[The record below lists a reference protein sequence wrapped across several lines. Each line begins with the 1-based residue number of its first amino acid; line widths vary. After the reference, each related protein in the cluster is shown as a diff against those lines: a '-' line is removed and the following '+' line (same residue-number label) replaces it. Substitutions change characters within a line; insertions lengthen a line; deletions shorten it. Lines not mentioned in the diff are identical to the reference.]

1 MANRIEVKTDMVMED
16 FCVLDEL
23 QVNIEMNRVLHII
36 DCAPDSPVYEE
47 MAEEYQ
53 TICDDMLALAEP
65 LGILG
70 IGKLSQAAATEE
82 YPAGTKVIYAVLSVG
97 DGIKQ
102 CSARA
107 FQEGDYVRGMLC
119 DAMAD
124 DALFSLE
131 GKMLEKLREICAAR
145 KVGIIKRLEAP
156 HDISME
162 VQRDAW
168 EYLQLKERFGIDLS
182 CGYMFNP
189 VKTSCQ
195 VFVLTEDENI
205 FRAQHDCRKCPNVS
219 CKFRNIPEEDA
230 SEATKGKCAKSE
242 AVDKKTVN
250 GGFEIAVKKGGAT
263 HTIFVAQDESLMDAL
278 LRENYYISAVCGGK
292 GRCGKCKICV
302 LQGRATVTAEDRKF
316 FSEEE
321 LVQGWRLSCML
332 YPTEDLTIAFD
343 LKDESQF
350 DVVSVF
356 DAGQKLA
363 EKKES
368 IHGAYDIAIDIGTT
382 TLAFQLLDK
391 ADSRV
396 VNTVTMVNGQRKYG
410 ADVVSRMQASID
422 GRKGELQQSIRKDLQ
437 SGILK
442 ILEDCGVKLERIA
455 RIAIGCNT
463 TMGHLLLGYACDSLG
478 VYPFTPVN
486 IELIKGSMQE
496 VLGMDGGA
504 EVMVLP
510 GISTYVGGDIVAG
523 LYSCDF
529 DKRDEVCLLVDLGTN
544 GEMALGNC
552 EKILVTSTA
561 AGPAFEGGNISWGM
575 GSVAGAICSVK
586 LENGEAQVQTIR
598 EKAPVGICGTGVI
611 EAIAELRREELVD
624 ETGLLDEEYFEDGFP
639 LAQTAE
645 GKTIVLTQKDIREL
659 QLAKA
664 AVRAGVETLL
674 LRYSITKEQV
684 ARVYLAGGFGYRLDT
699 EKAIAIGMLPEEFL
713 DRIQAVGNSCLA
725 GVVKYL
731 QEEQAEEKMHHLV
744 RISKEI
750 NLSNDKDFNE
760 NYMEAMMFGCA
771 NEM

>member
-1 MANRIEVKTDMVMED
+1 MED
-16 FCVLDEL
+16 FYVLGGLE
-23 QVNIEMNRVLHII
+23 VNIEMNRVLQTI
-36 DCAPDSPVYEE
+36 DCVPDSPVYEE
-47 MAEEYQ
+47 MVEEYQ
-53 TICDDMLALAEP
+53 EIYDDMLALAEP

-70 IGKLSQAAATEE
+70 VGNLSQAAATEE
-82 YPAGTKVIYAVLSVG
+82 YPAGTEVIYAVLSVG
-97 DGIKQ
+97 DKIKQ
-102 CSARA
+102 CSTRA

-131 GKMLEKLREICAAR
+131 GKMLEKLREICAKR
-145 KVGIIKRLEAP
+145 KNGILKRLEAP

-162 VQRDAW
+162 VQHDAW

-182 CGYMFNP
+182 CGYMFDP

-219 CKFRNIPEEDA
+219 CKFRNIPED
-230 SEATKGKCAKSE
+230 
-242 AVDKKTVN
+242 VDKKTVN
-250 GGFEIAVKKGGAT
+250 GGFKITVKKDGAT
-263 HTIFVAQDESLMDAL
+263 QMIFVAQQESLMDAL

-302 LQGRATVTAEDRKF
+302 LKGHAAITTEDGKF

-321 LVQGWRLSCML
+321 LAQGWRLSCML

-343 LKDESQF
+343 LKDELEF
-350 DVVSVF
+350 DVVS
-356 DAGQKLA
+356 
-363 EKKES
+363 
-368 IHGAYDIAIDIGTT
+368 AYDAEGYPGNAQSLSGNMLQVEENSICENCRVDTAKVAGRGNYEIAIDIGTT

-391 ADSRV
+391 SDRRI
-396 VNTVTMVNGQRKYG
+396 VNTVTAINNQRKYG

-422 GRKGELQQSIRKDLQ
+422 GKKDELQQSIRKDLQ
-437 SGILK
+437 SGISKL
-442 ILEDCGVKLERIA
+442 LEECDVKLEQIA

-486 IELIKGSMQE
+486 IELVRRSMQE
-496 VLGMDGGA
+496 IIGMDGGA

-529 DKRDEVCLLVDLGTN
+529 DKKDEVCLLVDLGTN
-544 GEMALGNC
+544 GEMALGNR

-575 GSVAGAICSVK
+575 GSVAGAICSVR
-586 LENGEAQVQTIR
+586 LEDGKAQVQTIR

-611 EAIAELRREELVD
+611 EAIAELLREELVD
-624 ETGLLDEEYFEDGFP
+624 GTGLLDEEYFVDGFP
-639 LAQTAE
+639 LAQTPDGE
-645 GKTIVLTQKDIREL
+645 TIVLTQKDIREL

-674 LRYSITKEQV
+674 LRYGITKKQV
-684 ARVYLAGGFGYRLDT
+684 KKIYLAGGFGYRLDT
-699 EKAIAIGMLPEEFL
+699 EKAIDIGMLPEEFA

-731 QEEQAEEKMHHLV
+731 QEERAEEAMQRLV
-744 RISKEI
+744 QISEEI

-760 NYMEAMMFGCA
+760 NYMEAMMFD
-771 NEM
+771 NVN